1 MLTQNEI
8 NALNLSPTKK
18 DFVQI
23 WNELLEV
30 AGKLSE
36 RWDPTS
42 TNESDPGIVI
52 LKALTGIAD
61 KLNYN
66 IDKNTLEA
74 FMPTAAQED
83 SMRKL
88 CDMLGYNIKYYRSA
102 ETEVTI
108 KYRNTDPSDEEEAA
122 MKSGKLYLPKFTV
135 ITNADQDIS
144 YFTTNEA
151 DIYIHANDTSK
162 TVTCMEGQIVKCEGA
177 ADNHVITANQI
188 SEDNKFYLP
197 EAYVAENG
205 IFVYN
210 VFDGSALGMTGSALM
225 DGTKWAKVDNLNVQE
240 RGSRVYKFGYDSYA
254 SRPYI
259 EFPADYSELFNDGIF
274 IYYTRTSGASGNV
287 SADTLTK
294 IELPSS
300 GEWSNVSAESF
311 TVTNTFAATTG
322 ANIETIKQAY
332 GNFKKTIGT
341 FETLVTCRD
350 YMNKIYLMLD
360 NGKPLVSNIL
370 VTDIRSDLNRAVTI
384 CSCDDAGIF
393 YKETPIFTGST
404 DTKDNIIS
412 TYTEAGNPTET
423 HTEGKPEYKETV
435 TGEEK
440 LVETITGEEKLI
452 DTTEGTISDTPYF
465 TSDPVESEVDGET
478 VTIEFDFNKPYF
490 DTTEVFWRYGGR
502 SGGEQLYPQD
512 IDDGLTNDKYPGYTQ
527 RSDFTR
533 TKSGIHV
540 DGANTDENG
549 VGIGIN
555 KDGKKCWTI
564 DQVNAAGNI
573 VTFYTN
579 ILVPTTEYTP
589 KVKTRTITEKYIRV
603 DEAHYE
609 RTDEKHYK
617 QTDKAYYTQT
627 DTITR
632 EQIDKEIT
640 EKSTVTTIK
649 ESYAIDHFDLVLYP
663 FKSYTQIKNN
673 VKDIRKVYDA
683 SFNYSPSTFKQ
694 IETRLNT
701 DSYKTIA
708 HNFKQPRENDVISI
722 NNYLRLNAT
731 IATNSKITAE
741 EGAIIID
748 KIKIALANAFNMREL
763 DFGEEIPFDSIVEV
777 IENADSRI
785 RIASVNEPAL
795 YTTFSVYGGNDITGA
810 PIIKEY
816 AVESDWLTLEEAKT
830 VKQLDTTSVDENGAY
845 RGTFDT
851 EEAREIYNKLVVRNV
866 LAGRVPLFKY
876 NDTFK
881 TSFSEG
887 PYQVTTEIST
897 EKPEKLSE
905 PTKDNPFTVCVVGDK
920 TYTGR
925 WTDDGSEEGKC
936 TYQVTETP
944 ESYKNSVITSVGDE
958 AITDIVTHCEIYPEA
973 SNVIS
978 DVTLNAGEF
987 IKFRAPNFTTSK
999 TYPAYVNYHLQL
1011 DRTLNSEA
1019 KPAVASTLFDLLSAD
1034 GGKWQ
1039 EVFDHFSGTAFKQT
1053 IPLKQ
1058 VISKYTASNKSDAD
1072 KVAGLKKGTI
1082 VLDIPEY
1089 TSTDWASELQ
1099 ALIEKSGCIK
1109 LANPGMKATVKWEP
1123 ADGETAPAGDPD
1135 LDFVLSLNS
1144 PFISDVTTVSDIAE
1158 AINNTLSYLVAN
1170 QGADG
1175 VPNLPTECAWSISL
1189 DFEAVP
1195 FEAASL
1201 NEWKTFVKSA
1211 NFGFTPAV
1219 DGDTI
1224 LWRAFGEGYQIGK
1237 NIMQNTAKLL
1247 PFTSNYFGTLPAS
1260 RLRGVYVATDLGSD
1274 EKPVL
1279 IANNEEYKLRDGERL
1294 FIEYTPSVTTEDGT
1308 AADTPAKTEVH
1319 GAGTIIK
1326 PTGFEVGLI
1335 DSTIYGKD
1343 HGNPKQVTFD
1353 VDGNPTVNM
1362 FSFGANEQVEIR
1374 EFASVVLSKNSFKG
1388 DSTGIYYYKNF
1399 NGCDEL
1405 EKLAGKD
1412 GNRSYTL
1419 KDGEYI
1425 FYTDQNKTELAYFT
1439 TGTEVTL
1446 TGNITLSKFDAIDI
1460 STIFE
1465 SGLSEIPW
1473 QYYNLATGDTITF
1486 QEYQY
1491 ITLGEG
1497 DTLTELTLLTNSACL
1512 NDTWQP
1518 CDLVEYRVAGA
1529 ENTSTL
1535 PSINLSDDKA
1545 KGNGWQ
1551 ACSTLELDVSD
1562 GNAQILRS
1570 TDKVK
1575 TSIELLGTSS
1585 SGGGQTDKKLTI
1597 KAEASQYPIAFKTNL
1612 KCQTSSN
1619 KININDIYTNTEN
1632 LPGFEFKVFAVNDPA
1647 FVKTAADKLIPYAIE
1662 KVDDFA
1668 SWADEPLTTSTTTNS
1683 WHTLDLKDIRASQE
1697 DKENT
1702 TYYDRAVKLSTAILP
1717 NTYGVFSIYVNYTDA
1732 DNTDIEAKT
1741 ADTDTKA
1748 ENATEPAKV
1757 WLEVLPGTSHEDIT
1771 LFNVPEEKIS
1781 WEANKLFLRAGLN
1794 CIRVNKSHQVFIK
1807 ASKLAQGTLSFDELK
1822 LVDCTP
1828 LKYRDPAKGEFVS
1841 EVTQGLNI
1849 EQLGYLNT
1857 NKSTEDATVLDRAMR
1872 YDRKQLYT
1880 NEAKAKL
1887 QKATDAAESEFKMLY
1902 AKLKDNLDSLSV
1914 MHTFTTEAADE
1925 IKKLAETYPESLTET
1940 LSDNTKKTK
1949 LEILFKQHAELW
1961 AELKREEALLKAL
1974 DDNKNIEELEK
1985 QLVALL
1991 DSITTTEQA
2000 QQQLIADLDA
2010 IKAPALAGIDEK
2022 FVNIPD
2028 LDVLNDFE
2036 KSVSA
2041 MSTDADKLTLAEEL
2055 EIARKEKV
2063 EELYN
2068 KQLAEVT
2075 LSLSAVANFADRAKL
2090 IEALTAL
2097 QMTDKAEKY
2106 AALQA
2111 KIDNLIDDLDHT
2123 QINDY
2128 LDTASTQLMQS
2139 TAPEAADDAKAQAE
2153 IQAASA
2159 LTSLYSYLNTISSRL
2174 TALQNE
2180 LDILDGS
2187 TTEKSAESKRITT
2200 TLGVY
2205 SDTLTMLASN
2215 SATDNL
2221 PTDGLKAI
2229 RGNINSCFNSLAA
2242 LGDLLESKI
2251 EAFSGNIDAIQ
2262 EVQTEQAEQ
2271 ILARLNAIADE
2282 RTAQL
2287 TPGFT
2292 VDNLVNDE
2300 KHPWPERGAEAIL
2313 AVWPA
2318 HMREALQDE
2327 VETWYNT
2334 VYGCIL
2340 DHDDSTH
2347 QPPESSRLNENTQEL
2362 FKAIFYNAKSL
2373 AKAKT
2378 QAEADIALI
2387 NKIGSNMPISKAIS
2401 DAKASITDSAMES
2414 DPANRVAVLRELLG
2428 SLEANIDLKEKQ
2440 NLVASLRSELANA
2453 IKMDRKLVSI
2463 SAKLLCPRILIF
2475 EEYLP
2480 VDTVV
2485 DDAEGFYDNLV
2496 NYLTD
2501 LRNEL
2506 LDLDSISYN
2515 YITQLLFG
2523 SITDVKP
2530 DTIHI
2535 VDTSVPH
2542 DIIYLESEEERPA
2555 DKITVLAEISSGEL
2569 NLHDPAVET
2578 LIDALVHGEVEEFKA
2593 WLVNVNLEELKKGS
2607 ILPTVYIDNMNE
2619 VKPNITLQND
2629 LIAARN
2635 SRLMKLLDET
2645 YAIYEV
2651 DDGVSNWVDHL
2662 GQKLPDEK
2670 VKNGNPIDRS
2680 GRVIKLRK
2688 VNDEWRYYYDESD
2701 SSSYIKAAVI
2711 KMPDEMPDD
2720 ETDTAKAEWYAAL
2733 DSDRLI
2739 SFSDNNSKA
2748 KEILVSLL
2756 DDLQLLANN
2765 PTVSEDFR
2773 AAYSRKE
2780 VEKQLLDKIRE
2791 LDANNDFY
2799 YTAPIDSNLA
2809 IELNE
2814 SIAELNTLMNPATN
2828 YDVNNINN
2836 NFVISKLD
2844 IDYLDR
2850 GLQIARSSR
2859 LS

>member
-177 ADNHVITANQI
+177 ADNNVITANQI

-210 VFDGSALGMTGSALM
+210 VFDGSTLGLTGSALM

-360 NGKPLVSNIL
+360 NGKPIVSNIL

-393 YKETPIFTGST
+393 YKETPIITGSV
-404 DTKDNIIS
+404 IS
-412 TYTEAGNPTET
+412 E
-423 HTEGKPEYKETV
+423 
-435 TGEEK
+435 
-440 LVETITGEEKLI
+440 
-452 DTTEGTISDTPYF
+452 
-465 TSDPVESEVDGET
+465 
-478 VTIEFDFNKPYF
+478 
-490 DTTEVFWRYGGR
+490 
-502 SGGEQLYPQD
+502 
-512 IDDGLTNDKYPGYTQ
+512 
-527 RSDFTR
+527 
-533 TKSGIHV
+533 
-540 DGANTDENG
+540 
-549 VGIGIN
+549 
-555 KDGKKCWTI
+555 
-564 DQVNAAGNI
+564 
-573 VTFYTN
+573 
-579 ILVPTTEYTP
+579 TTEYGKAKTDSEQLSEPEPYGEPKFSDYVQDGDPVKKITSVVSEANKPFYSETP
-589 KVKTRTITEKYIRV
+589 ATITFGDITRTTNWFIPAGGGGRIALYADEYSREWNSAKAFGKYFDCSKPGDVSEYEADGKTISTVWQITQYIDDDSTFRFKTNLPITLV
-603 DEAHYE
+603 EA
-609 RTDEKHYK
+609 
-617 QTDKAYYTQT
+617 T
-627 DTITR
+627 DTTIRETR
-632 EQIDKEIT
+632 TEIINNIQT
-640 EKSTVTTIK
+640 KTVTKVQENTVTQVATEEK
-649 ESYAIDHFDLVLYP
+649 AIDHFDLVLYP

-876 NDTFK
+876 NNTFK

-887 PYQVTTEIST
+887 PYQVTAEINHDI
-897 EKPEKLSE
+897 PEKLAE

-1039 EVFDHFSGTAFKQT
+1039 EVFDHFSGTTFKQT

-1058 VISKYTASNKSDAD
+1058 VISKYAASNESNAD
-1072 KVAGLKKGTI
+1072 KVAGLKNGTI

-1089 TSTDWASELQ
+1089 TSTDWASELH

-1175 VPNLPTECAWSISL
+1175 IPSLPTECAWSISL

-1260 RLRGVYVATDLGSD
+1260 RLRGIYVVTDLGSD

-1279 IANNEEYKLRDGERL
+1279 IANNEEYKLREGERL
-1294 FIEYTPSVTTEDGT
+1294 FIEYTPSVTNEDGT
-1308 AADTPAKTEVH
+1308 TANAPAKTEVH
-1319 GAGTIIK
+1319 GTGTIIK

-1343 HGNPKQVTFD
+1343 HGITKQVTFD
-1353 VDGNPTVNM
+1353 VDGKTEPVDL

-1374 EFASVVLSKNSFKG
+1374 EFANVVLSKASFKG

-1446 TGNITLSKFDAIDI
+1446 TGNITLSKFEVIDI

-1597 KAEASQYPIAFKTNL
+1597 KAEAAQYPIAFKTNL

-1647 FVKTAADKLIPYAIE
+1647 FVKTATDKLIPYTIE
-1662 KVDDFA
+1662 KVEDFA

-1683 WHTLDLKDIRASQE
+1683 WHTLDLKDIRANQE

-1741 ADTDTKA
+1741 ADTGTKA

-1828 LKYRDPAKGEFVS
+1828 LKYRDPAKGEFIS

-1902 AKLKDNLDSLSV
+1902 AKLKDNLDSLLV

-1925 IKKLAETYPESLTET
+1925 IKNLAETYPESLTET

-2010 IKAPALAGIDEK
+2010 LKAQVLAGIDEK

-2041 MSTDADKLTLAEEL
+2041 MSTDADKLTLAEDLAEEL

-2139 TAPEAADDAKAQAE
+2139 TAPEAADDAKAQAK
-2153 IQAASA
+2153 IQAASV

-2187 TTEKSAESKRITT
+2187 TTEKSAESKRIAT
-2200 TLGVY
+2200 TLSVY

-2340 DHDDSTH
+2340 DHDDSAH

-2401 DAKASITDSAMES
+2401 DAKVRITDSAMES

-2428 SLEANIDLKEKQ
+2428 SLEDNIDLKEKQ

-2485 DDAEGFYDNLV
+2485 DDTEGFYDNLV

-2701 SSSYIKAAVI
+2701 SSSYIKAAVV
-2711 KMPDEMPDD
+2711 KMPDD
-2720 ETDTAKAEWYAAL
+2720 ETDTAKAEWYAAI

-2739 SFSDNNSKA
+2739 GFSDNNSKA